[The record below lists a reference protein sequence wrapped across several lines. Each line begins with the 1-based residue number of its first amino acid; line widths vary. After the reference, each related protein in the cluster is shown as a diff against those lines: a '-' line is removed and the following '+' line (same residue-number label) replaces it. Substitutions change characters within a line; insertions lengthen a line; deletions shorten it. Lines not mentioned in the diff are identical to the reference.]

1 MENASKALLM
11 AGGVLIALLIIG
23 ALLLMFNNLSSY
35 QKVGEQDTRE
45 AQVIEFNNQF
55 ETYNRKNVRGSE
67 LYSLLNRVVDY
78 NKRKSIK
85 GRGTNEQGQYEGY
98 TNMKITFSLKNPK
111 DFSADGKENR
121 LLTKTEYTQDAT
133 TNDFE
138 TNISDT
144 VENLEKAYG
153 AESLTKLAAGLSKI
167 FIDTANST
175 EEQKQRA
182 LKAFNQACKSK
193 SLTAIEGIDVSGGG
207 KVKNTIREDV
217 YTYYEYVQFKRAR
230 FDCKSES
237 VKYDEN
243 TGRITEMEFEFTEKF
258 E

>member
-35 QKVGEQDTRE
+35 QKVGEQDTKE

-78 NKRKSIK
+78 NRRKSTE
-85 GRGTNEQGQYEGY
+85 GVGNDQGQYVAY
-98 TNMKITFSLKNPK
+98 ANMKIKVDLGSDLKKYTP
-111 DFSADGKENR
+111 DDTVR
-121 LLTKTEYTQDAT
+121 LLNNATKNGVIEQSAT
-133 TNDFE
+133 SNDFKIA
-138 TNISDT
+138 ISNT
-144 VENLEKAYG
+144 INLLESKYG
-153 AESLTKLAAGLSKI
+153 AESLNKLVGGLSKI
-167 FIDTANST
+167 FIDFENTNITDKEKDAA
-175 EEQKQRA
+175 KR
-182 LKAFNQACKSK
+182 AFNQASK
-193 SLTAIEGIDVSGGG
+193 KVSVNDWNQL
-207 KVKNTIREDV
+207 KKDSEIRKDV

-230 FDCKSES
+230 FDCEKTE
-237 VKYDEN
+237 YDKQS
-243 TGRITEMEFEFTEKF
+243 GRIINMEFKFTGKF

>member
-35 QKVGEQDTRE
+35 QKVGEQDTKE

-78 NKRKSIK
+78 NRRKSTE
-85 GRGTNEQGQYEGY
+85 GVGNDQGQYVAY
-98 TNMKITFSLKNPK
+98 TNMKIKVDLGSDLKKYTP
-111 DFSADGKENR
+111 DDTVR
-121 LLTKTEYTQDAT
+121 LLNNATKNGVIEQSAT
-133 TNDFE
+133 SNDFKIA
-138 TNISDT
+138 ISNT
-144 VENLEKAYG
+144 INLLESKYG
-153 AESLTKLAAGLSKI
+153 AESLNKLAGGLSKI
-167 FIDTANST
+167 FIDFENTNITDKEKDAA
-175 EEQKQRA
+175 KR
-182 LKAFNQACKSK
+182 AFNQVSK
-193 SLTAIEGIDVSGGG
+193 KVSVNDWNQLKKDSGIR
-207 KVKNTIREDV
+207 NDV

-230 FDCKSES
+230 FDCEKTE
-237 VKYDEN
+237 YDKQS
-243 TGRITEMEFEFTEKF
+243 GRIINMEFKFTGKF